1 MGYIESGKKDGATLY
16 QGGDRHGSEGYF
28 INPTIFTDVKPD
40 MKIVREEIFGP
51 VGVVIKFEDEA
62 GKKIF
67 LVLFGTRSSRAHSL
81 NNSQMWSNKLT
92 TLVWFPLAFFVRFW
106 PLMFIFGN
114 GIVYGLAAAVFTQNL
129 NRAIE
134 TAHKLQA
141 GTAWVSSF
149 LLYLSFSRKKTNKS
163 EIKLFTFFFFLQDQL
178 CQPLKRTSS
187 FRWIQTIWYRTW
199 NGRICSRQVRFF
211 PPTLLPTNWSS
222 FTHYLPC
229 GLFIYLF

>member
-81 NNSQMWSNKLT
+81 NNSQM
-92 TLVWFPLAFFVRFW
+92 
-106 PLMFIFGN
+106 
-114 GIVYGLAAAVFTQNL
+114 
-129 NRAIE
+129 
-134 TAHKLQA
+134 
-141 GTAWVSSF
+141 
-149 LLYLSFSRKKTNKS
+149 
-163 EIKLFTFFFFLQDQL
+163 
-178 CQPLKRTSS
+178 
-187 FRWIQTIWYRTW
+187 
-199 NGRICSRQVRFF
+199 
-211 PPTLLPTNWSS
+211 
-222 FTHYLPC
+222 
-229 GLFIYLF
+229 